1 MRTFLSL
8 VFLLALMPLA
18 RAQEEVPPPTVVA
31 TPGDPDAP
39 ETTPTKTLFDLL
51 PELRWPA
58 RTRGPLLLVA
68 PERVT
73 LSRGVLASARS
84 REGLSLTTLAP
95 LVGHKIERFGNLS
108 VLGPLQVPVMGLP
121 PEMLQ
126 MMKSTMRPG
135 AALPLLSVLSEAQWG
150 MAASEGGL
158 GRDSLSSE
166 RQRKLWDDMIPP
178 ILGFQSNQAF
188 PTGMGADEPISLAP
202 AQVRALRLRVAR
214 RLELMIGGVVPLDI
228 HQKEKSFFISAAVD
242 ADLFSRQK
250 QMALAMGQGASQLV
264 PYQRKKTDLD
274 PALLDATLSPLG
286 ATDISG
292 LTVRIAKATGI
303 ALYADRRLGS
313 VPIKIIAEPDQTVRA
328 GDALAALI
336 RATGTAVRRVSA
348 GNESAFV
355 LTSDRIPLAVSSTAL
370 NDELLP
376 VFIGMAASA
385 RQTGKLP
392 DVWDRLPRPE
402 TTLPESLWKQGE
414 DPDVK
419 PIPLSQLP
427 PELAE
432 QARKLGESFTSE
444 LEPDGRPS
452 LRKDTVTPRTQ
463 AHIELYAPF
472 WSASAELMEIPI
484 GSFRRAPEL
493 SPVALPIKPK
503 TRGLHVN
510 LPRTDAERTRLL
522 TLAGERGVNLILV
535 SLSGDTRD
543 DALFASLAREG
554 LSRKIGI
561 VPVLCPLQPAPDDT
575 SLERDLSL
583 TGRSATEMNAGR
595 TLGQLTEIMP
605 PLGALFRQ
613 ITERDFV
620 SPEAAPVA
628 SVARRIAALSALPGV
643 TDITLAELAAPGYDG
658 KGRGDDDFLWSGG
671 ATPSARLASL
681 RRDSFDPAD
690 ITISLMMGATAPPFF
705 EGDEHLSLWNKA
717 RQARRDA
724 FLKRLD
730 TALKATGQK
739 SRLWVYP
746 LFVNS
751 GHASNEALSSWQGKL
766 PAVKTPAS
774 LRLHEHLGATIESMN
789 TSMSGQPTDD
799 EPNLTRRWLEK
810 LFKEASSES
819 FVLSFSDVSLKDA
832 LLLLEAA
839 VAKK

>member
-108 VLGPLQVPVMGLP
+108 VLGPLQVPVMGFP
-121 PEMLQ
+121 QEVFQ

-150 MAASEGGL
+150 MAASEAGL
-158 GRDSLSSE
+158 GREGLSSE
-166 RQRKLWDDMIPP
+166 RQRKLWDEMIPP
-178 ILGFQSNQAF
+178 ILSFKGNQPF
-188 PTGMGADEPISLAP
+188 PAGMGADEPLPMTP

-214 RLELMIGGVVPLDI
+214 KLELMVGGVVQLDFF
-228 HQKEKSFFISAAVD
+228 QEKSFFLSAAVD
-242 ADLFSRQK
+242 AELFSKQK
-250 QMALAMGQGASQLV
+250 QMAVAMMGQGGSPMT

-274 PALLDATLSPLG
+274 PAPLDAPLSPLG
-286 ATDISG
+286 ATTISE
-292 LTVRIAKATGI
+292 LTGRIAKATGI
-303 ALYADRRLGS
+303 ELYADRRLGS
-313 VPIKIIAEPDQTVRA
+313 VPIQIIAEPGQAVRA

-348 GNESAFV
+348 GSESAFV
-355 LTSDRIPLAVSSTAL
+355 LTFDRIPLAVSGTAL
-370 NDELLP
+370 SDELLP
-376 VFIGMAASA
+376 IFIGMAASA
-385 RQTGKLP
+385 RQAGKLP
-392 DVWDRLPRPE
+392 DVWDRLPRE
-402 TTLPESLWKQGE
+402 NNTLPENLWKLGE
-414 DPDVK
+414 EAEPK

-444 LEPDGRPS
+444 LEPDGRPTI
-452 LRKDTVTPRTQ
+452 RKDTVTPRTQ

-484 GSFRRAPEL
+484 GSFRASPDL
-493 SPVALPIKPK
+493 SPTALPLKPK
-503 TRGLHVN
+503 TRGLHVG
-510 LPRTDAERTRLL
+510 LPRTDAERKKLL
-522 TLAGERGVNLILV
+522 TLASERGINLILV
-535 SLSGDTRD
+535 PLSGDLRD
-543 DALFASLAREG
+543 DALFASLSKEG
-554 LSRKIGI
+554 LPRKINI
-561 VPVLCPLQPAPDDT
+561 VPVLCPLQPSPDDT
-575 SLERDLSL
+575 VLERDLSL

-613 ITERDFV
+613 ITERDFT

-628 SVARRIAALSALPGV
+628 SFARRVAALSVLPGV
-643 TDITLAELAAPGYDG
+643 NDIVLAELAAPGYDG

-690 ITISLMMGATAPPFF
+690 IAIGLMGIAAPPFF
-705 EGDEHLSLWNKA
+705 EGDEHISLWNKA
-717 RQARRDA
+717 RQARHDA

-746 LFVNS
+746 LFASS
-751 GHASNEALSSWQGKL
+751 GRPGSDPLSPWQGKL
-766 PAVKTPAS
+766 PATKAPAS
-774 LRLHEHLGATIESMN
+774 LRLHEHLGATMENIN

-839 VAKK
+839 VARK